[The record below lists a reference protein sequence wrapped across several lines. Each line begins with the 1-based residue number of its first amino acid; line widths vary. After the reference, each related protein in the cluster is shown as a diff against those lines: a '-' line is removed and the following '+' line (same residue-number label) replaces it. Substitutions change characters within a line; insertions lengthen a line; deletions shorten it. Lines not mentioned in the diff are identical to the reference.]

1 MAPST
6 IRYDL
11 SILKRGFRL
20 AKKANK
26 AIPPEFPSIEVCNTR
41 SRFFEEEQFIAVRS
55 RLPEALQP
63 LATFAYLTGWRMR
76 SEIQTLQW
84 PQVDFK
90 AGIVRLEPG
99 AAKNKEARLFPFSV
113 WPELAEVLRSQR
125 ERTTALEHATGSIIP
140 WVFHRNGRPIKDIRK
155 AWKNACRDAGFP
167 GMIPHDFRRTAVR
180 RLEQAGVPRKTA
192 MRLVGHK
199 TESIYQRYMIV
210 VEKDLVD
217 AVKKLAAT
225 TETEL
230 SVSTPPVITLGT
242 IRAQFRHN
250 QG

>member
-1 MAPST
+1 M
-6 IRYDL
+6 
-11 SILKRGFRL
+11 
-20 AKKANK
+20 
-26 AIPPEFPSIEVCNTR
+26 
-41 SRFFEEEQFIAVRS
+41 RS

-63 LATFAYLTGWRMR
+63 LATFAYLTGWRVR

-125 ERTTALEHATGSIIP
+125 ERTTALEHATDSIIP
-140 WVFHRNGRPIKDIRK
+140 WTFHRNGRLIKDFRR
-155 AWKNACRDAGFP
+155 AWKNASRDAGST
-167 GMIPHDFRRTAVR
+167 GMIPHDLRRTAVR
-180 RLEQAGVPRKTA
+180 RLERAGVPRKTA
-192 MRLVGHK
+192 MKLVGHK

-210 VEKDLVD
+210 VEKDFVD
-217 AVKKLAAT
+217 TVKKLAAT
-225 TETEL
+225 TEPEL
-230 SVSTPPVITLGT
+230 GASAPPAITLGT
-242 IRAQFRHN
+242 VRAQFRHN